1 MKNEIIVH
9 VVYSLYADKLYTFE
23 SFEEMLLTLLF
34 IKTEPK

>member
-9 VVYSLYADKLYTFE
+9 VVYSVYADKLYTFE